1 VQPPAPENATYACV
15 GALIDELV
23 RTGVRA
29 LCLCPGSRSAPL
41 AISAARH
48 PGLRLWTFIDER
60 SMGFFALGM
69 ARASGRPVAVVTTS
83 GTAAANL
90 LPAVVEA
97 RYGRV
102 PLVVLTAD
110 RPRTLRDVAAPQ
122 TIDQV
127 RLYGSHV
134 KWFADVAPPES
145 AGAVLRSYRVTA
157 CRAAAIAAESPAGA
171 VHLNVPLA
179 EPLVPMADPAMPA
192 RAGRDADAW
201 EGRAGGAPFVSVAAA
216 VREPDAAAARS
227 SADAFARTP
236 RGVIIAG
243 PQYDADLPG
252 AVARLAAV
260 TGYPILADPLSQVRC
275 GRHDRR
281 FVADGYDALLR
292 VDEAAD
298 ALVPDVIVR
307 FGGVPASKPL
317 LGYIERHPRAR
328 QTVVDADG
336 WIDPAAVASEV
347 VRCDPR
353 RWCDAVAAEMQR
365 PARGAAPWPA
375 RWLRLSQ
382 AARDA
387 LRAHL
392 RGVDEPSEGKVFAEL
407 SDLLPDGATLYA
419 GNSMPVRDLD
429 SFFPG
434 GERTIRMLGN
444 RGASGIDGVVSSAL
458 GTVSGLSD
466 TAAGRRGRV
475 VLALGDLSLYHDM
488 NGLLAAK
495 AHRLDLTII
504 LLHNDGGGIFSFL
517 PQAEQAEHFEALFG
531 TPIGLD
537 FRAAAQLYGAEFA
550 SAGTWPT
557 FRAETRA
564 ALERPGVSIVEVR
577 TARDRNVVLHRDA
590 WAAVRTAVRAELS
603 RPGAQGR
610 S

>member
-1 VQPPAPENATYACV
+1 
-15 GALIDELV
+15 
-23 RTGVRA
+23 
-29 LCLCPGSRSAPL
+29 
-41 AISAARH
+41 
-48 PGLRLWTFIDER
+48 
-60 SMGFFALGM
+60 
-69 ARASGRPVAVVTTS
+69 
-83 GTAAANL
+83 
-90 LPAVVEA
+90 
-97 RYGRV
+97 
-102 PLVVLTAD
+102 
-110 RPRTLRDVAAPQ
+110 
-122 TIDQV
+122 
-127 RLYGSHV
+127 
-134 KWFADVAPPES
+134 
-145 AGAVLRSYRVTA
+145 
-157 CRAAAIAAESPAGA
+157 
-171 VHLNVPLA
+171 
-179 EPLVPMADPAMPA
+179 
-192 RAGRDADAW
+192 
-201 EGRAGGAPFVSVAAA
+201 
-216 VREPDAAAARS
+216 
-227 SADAFARTP
+227 
-236 RGVIIAG
+236 
-243 PQYDADLPG
+243 
-252 AVARLAAV
+252 
-260 TGYPILADPLSQVRC
+260 
-275 GRHDRR
+275 
-281 FVADGYDALLR
+281 
-292 VDEAAD
+292 
-298 ALVPDVIVR
+298 
-307 FGGVPASKPL
+307 VPASKPL

-590 WAAVRTAVRAELS
+590 WAAVRTAVRAELL
-603 RPGAQGR
+603 RPGPQGR